1 MARARRGRIKR
12 GEIVGGWVGSCAMV
26 AAGWD
31 YFEKKN
37 KFKVCMVF
45 KRFKFVCFLGIFFC
59 MKLPLSPIYENTC
72 FNKK

>member
-12 GEIVGGWVGSCAMV
+12 GEIVGGWV

-37 KFKVCMVF
+37 KFKVCRVF
-45 KRFKFVCFLGIFFC
+45 KRFKFVCFLGIFF
-59 MKLPLSPIYENTC
+59 L
-72 FNKK
+72 